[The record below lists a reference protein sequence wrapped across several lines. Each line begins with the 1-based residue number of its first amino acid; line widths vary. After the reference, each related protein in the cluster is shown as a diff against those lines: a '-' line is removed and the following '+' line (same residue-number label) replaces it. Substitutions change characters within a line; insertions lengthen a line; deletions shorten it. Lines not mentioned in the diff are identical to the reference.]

1 MFNRRYFIKS
11 YKYLRNYGAR
21 AAMRRALI
29 ELRNLVRRYRGQAKL
44 HTDSF
49 DEKGYLEKISDPT
62 IKLIIFDIFDTLITR
77 PLLNPERTKCLVGL
91 YLDRQK
97 YVEHRH
103 AAEEYVRIQARRD
116 VSLSTIYS
124 EYVLR
129 YGNEDGN
136 ASELQTAEEKVELA
150 LAYPRPYYCDLMELA
165 KREGKRVLL
174 ASDMFLSSDILRSM
188 LKLCG
193 IIHYDCLYVSS
204 EVGVRKST
212 GELYHYI
219 LSMEKIAANKAVMV
233 GDHPVSDYQIPTQLG
248 LHAFLLES
256 PITIANHH
264 QRLASWLARARAD
277 AKPDMELWLGLI
289 VLFFFNRSG
298 KVFYDRASL
307 TQGGRFGIGYAIVGP
322 LLVAFSEWLYAKACE
337 DRIDTLY
344 FLAREG
350 QLIKSIYET
359 LYPPVGRT
367 PHTAYL
373 VLSRRA
379 ITVAMIRSS
388 SDILDIARAN
398 YHSNSLHEFLYRR
411 YGLILD
417 EVTEQT
423 LACDG
428 IWPIGHRVSV
438 WDRRVDK
445 LEPVLKYLEP
455 RILSQAEEERGPMLA
470 YLESMGLNRQGK
482 IALVD
487 VGYAGTI
494 QGRLCELLA
503 RSIHGYYLITKH
515 SAKAVRERY
524 SVLVESCFGR
534 DLVTPE
540 ESPLL
545 RYNVPLEM
553 LMGSDDP
560 QICRYHFDAA
570 GNITAE
576 FQMLSKDEHESS
588 SLRQELRAGALAF
601 AADYAKIKGALPFSL
616 AIDPMIA
623 MDMFKDFWEGISDTE
638 RGHLMS
644 IAADDHY
651 CGMGVVHFATFL
663 PKKMAAA

>member
-1 MFNRRYFIKS
+1 MFNRKYFTKV
-11 YKYLRNYGAR
+11 YKYLKNHGAS
-21 AAMRRALI
+21 AAMRRVVI
-29 ELRNLVRRYRGQAKL
+29 ELHNLVRRHRGQAKPY
-44 HTDSF
+44 TDSF
-49 DEKGYLEKISDPT
+49 DEKGYLEKIADPA

-77 PLLNPERTKCLVGL
+77 PLLNPEKTKCLVGL
-91 YLDRQK
+91 CLDRQH
-97 YVEHRH
+97 YVERRH
-103 AAEEYVRIQARRD
+103 AAEKYVRIQAKRD
-116 VSLSTIYS
+116 ASLSTICS

-129 YGNEDGN
+129 YGNEDGS
-136 ASELQTAEEKVELA
+136 ASELQAAEEKIESS
-150 LAYPRPYYCDLMELA
+150 LAYPRPYYSDLMESA
-165 KREGKRVLL
+165 RQEGKRVVL
-174 ASDMFLSSDILRSM
+174 ASDMFLSSDILRGM
-188 LKLCG
+188 LQFCG
-193 IIHYDCLYVSS
+193 IIHYNYLYVSS

-219 LSMEKIAANKAVMV
+219 LSMEKIAANEAVVV

-256 PITIANHH
+256 PVTIANDHP
-264 QRLASWLARARAD
+264 RLASWLARARAD

-289 VLFFFNRSG
+289 LLFFFNRPG
-298 KVFYDRASL
+298 KAVYDRASL

-322 LLVAFSEWLYAKACE
+322 LLAAFSEWLYAKSCE
-337 DRIDTLY
+337 DGIDTLY

-359 LYPPVGRT
+359 LYPPVDKAPR
-367 PHTAYL
+367 TAYL

-388 SDILDIARAN
+388 SDILNIARAD
-398 YHSNSLHEFLYRR
+398 YHPNSLHEFLYRR
-411 YGLILD
+411 YGLVLD
-417 EVTEQT
+417 EVTEQA
-423 LACDG
+423 LACNG
-428 IWPIGHRVSV
+428 IWPTGCQISV
-438 WDRRVDK
+438 WDKRIDK

-455 RILSQAEEERGPMLA
+455 RILSQAEEERGPMLK
-470 YLESMGLNRQGK
+470 YLESVGLNQQGK

-487 VGYAGTI
+487 VGYSGTI
-494 QGRLCELLA
+494 QGRLCELLT
-503 RSIHGYYLITKH
+503 RSVHGYYLVTKH

-534 DLVTPE
+534 DLITPK

-545 RYNVPLEM
+545 HYNVPLEM

-560 QICRYHFDAA
+560 QICRYHFDAVN
-570 GNITAE
+570 NITAE
-576 FQMLSKDEHESS
+576 FQTLSEDEHASS
-588 SLRQELRAGALAF
+588 PMRQELRAGALAF

-651 CGMGVVHFATFL
+651 CGMGIVHFATFL
-663 PKKMAAA
+663 P